1 MTTVE
6 LLESTWNPAPS
17 ILAGCAL
24 LFIFHLVVSKG
35 RPLHS
40 VTLFLLGDLTLLFA
54 LISPLDELGD
64 TYLFSAHM
72 IQHLLLVLLVP
83 PLLIAGLPKTPLR
96 SLLRRRNFRR
106 LESVLSKPLVAW
118 ILGVGTL
125 WIWHLPVLYD
135 LTLANEQIHI
145 FEHLTFLVTG
155 TIFWWPIFTPLKDY
169 RYDTATAIAYLG
181 LGGLTNTVLGI
192 LLTFAPAG
200 FYPYYVHPRDPY
212 HALGLIRDGWG
223 LDAADDQQLGG
234 VLMWV
239 LGGLSVLTA
248 LMIVL
253 RRWLQ
258 GPSVQ
263 PAGVADMRVAEKTG
277 RLNRKGGS
285 ESA

>member
-24 LFIFHLVVSKG
+24 LFILHLVVSKG

-83 PLLIAGLPKTPLR
+83 PLLIAGLPRTPLR

-118 ILGVGTL
+118 ILGIGTL

-169 RYDTATAIAYLG
+169 RYDTA
-181 LGGLTNTVLGI
+181 
-192 LLTFAPAG
+192 
-200 FYPYYVHPRDPY
+200 
-212 HALGLIRDGWG
+212 IRDGWG

-239 LGGLSVLTA
+239 LGGLSFLTA

-263 PAGVADMRVAEKTG
+263 PAGVADMRVAGTTG